1 MFEKVCCMCSS
12 VFGFLVM
19 CWLHF
24 IIGVFIDHI
33 SIVFSASIFIKIKI
47 AIQFSFGINYVA
59 LFLCKVKL
67 FRVILA
73 AFGWEPRMCGK
84 KTLNLLGGTLW
95 LTSFLKMKKSYPF
108 SVKSLNDLLG
118 CICTASIFFSWNSP
132 GWTSS
137 AESMQYVFICLVH
150 QWNYGQICYYAPVV
164 QLKKLEQ

>member
-1 MFEKVCCMCSS
+1 MKKYVSFMCSS
-12 VFGFLVM
+12 VFVFLVM

-95 LTSFLKMKKSYPF
+95 VLLLYQVWTQFFFENEKVRFLEAPNLLLFLFILVQFLFFISC
-108 SVKSLNDLLG
+108 DL
-118 CICTASIFFSWNSP
+118 
-132 GWTSS
+132 
-137 AESMQYVFICLVH
+137 
-150 QWNYGQICYYAPVV
+150 
-164 QLKKLEQ
+164 

>member
-73 AFGWEPRMCGK
+73 AFGWNRECVEKRLLTCWEGLYGSLLFWKWKSHILFQSKVWMICWDVSAQHQIFSHEI
-84 KTLNLLGGTLW
+84 LLGEL
-95 LTSFLKMKKSYPF
+95 FEK
-108 SVKSLNDLLG
+108 
-118 CICTASIFFSWNSP
+118 
-132 GWTSS
+132 
-137 AESMQYVFICLVH
+137 
-150 QWNYGQICYYAPVV
+150 
-164 QLKKLEQ
+164 